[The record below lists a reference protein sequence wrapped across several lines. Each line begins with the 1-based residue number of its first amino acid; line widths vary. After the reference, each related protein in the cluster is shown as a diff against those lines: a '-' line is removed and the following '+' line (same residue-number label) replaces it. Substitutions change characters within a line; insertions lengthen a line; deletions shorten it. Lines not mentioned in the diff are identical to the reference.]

1 MSSAKK
7 EKSVKKPQTKP
18 SGAEKSSGGGG
29 GAGGKAGRQ
38 QGKAKP
44 SPDLNDDV
52 KRDQKLQ
59 AILLADSFSKT
70 FRPITLECPKVLLP
84 LVNVPMLEYTV
95 EFLAQNGVEEIFV
108 FCASHADKVEKY
120 VKERRWNHTVTI
132 RCISSPNCQSAGD
145 ALREL
150 DAMNIIRSDP
160 FILISGDVV
169 SNLDLKRAISYH
181 QARRK
186 EDANAILTVVLKQ
199 APRRCAPARP
209 ILDDLVVGMNRR
221 SGQIV
226 LFEDSFQNPSV
237 SLSTELLADCP
248 DLVLCPNLLDCN
260 VDICSPELILQFSD
274 NFDYQDIR
282 RDFIQNEVCNYSLG
296 KHIYGYVLQEEYAA
310 RVQDCRTYHTISRDL
325 VTRWVYP
332 LVPDVQL
339 LQDSSYVQGGRY
351 VYRENAVKVSRTAK
365 LVESVVIGAGST
377 VAEDVVL
384 SRCTIGRGVS
394 IGPGAVI
401 KEAHVWK
408 GAKIEAGAHIE
419 QAMVCDDCVV
429 GANSVVPRGCVVSF
443 GVVLPPNTVLPEYS
457 RVFRKEVAVS
467 EGLSTW
473 QELPGTEAVVWQADD
488 SVWPVNYDPDA
499 CFEDMPEEL
508 SAVDSARALRMS
520 AIGCVEEED
529 WKRRLWRAV
538 RRPEEE
544 VDSDDE
550 LLSQDAAMD
559 LGAGLHASGGAA
571 GDFVKA
577 VEELVAAAHSE
588 NHDTDAVLMEIKGMK
603 FAQNKVSLV
612 TLSLPR
618 TAAHV

>member
-1 MSSAKK
+1 M
-7 EKSVKKPQTKP
+7 
-18 SGAEKSSGGGG
+18 
-29 GAGGKAGRQ
+29 
-38 QGKAKP
+38 
-44 SPDLNDDV
+44 
-52 KRDQKLQ
+52 
-59 AILLADSFSKT
+59 
-70 FRPITLECPKVLLP
+70 
-84 LVNVPMLEYTV
+84 
-95 EFLAQNGVEEIFV
+95 
-108 FCASHADKVEKY
+108 EKY

-339 LQDSSYVQGGRY
+339 LQDSSYVQVSSAFSRF
-351 VYRENAVKVSRTAK
+351 NAFILISW
-365 LVESVVIGAGST
+365 L
-377 VAEDVVL
+377 L
-384 SRCTIGRGVS
+384 WIGR
-394 IGPGAVI
+394 AL
-401 KEAHVWK
+401 
-408 GAKIEAGAHIE
+408 
-419 QAMVCDDCVV
+419 C
-429 GANSVVPRGCVVSF
+429 
-443 GVVLPPNTVLPEYS
+443 
-457 RVFRKEVAVS
+457 
-467 EGLSTW
+467 LS
-473 QELPGTEAVVWQADD
+473 
-488 SVWPVNYDPDA
+488 
-499 CFEDMPEEL
+499 
-508 SAVDSARALRMS
+508 
-520 AIGCVEEED
+520 
-529 WKRRLWRAV
+529 
-538 RRPEEE
+538 
-544 VDSDDE
+544 
-550 LLSQDAAMD
+550 
-559 LGAGLHASGGAA
+559 
-571 GDFVKA
+571 
-577 VEELVAAAHSE
+577 
-588 NHDTDAVLMEIKGMK
+588 
-603 FAQNKVSLV
+603 
-612 TLSLPR
+612 
-618 TAAHV
+618 